1 MEKIQEIND
10 VCKEVITILGFFN
23 IDIIEKIPSKILK
36 KLNELAADSE
46 LNYYID
52 KEKHLIDQDI
62 SEKGKDLIALL
73 YYSYIAT
80 ENEKNELSK
89 IWNDNEKKFQKELNE
104 KYNPDNIFK
113 NVLEREY
120 SNIEKLKNNDDT
132 ALLAYKESF
141 FTKLKNFVFRILHMN
156 N

>member
-1 MEKIQEIND
+1 MEKKQEIND
-10 VCKEVITILGFFN
+10 VCKEVLTILGFFN
-23 IDIIEKIPSKILK
+23 IDVIEKIPSKILQK
-36 KLNELAADSE
+36 INELAADSE

-52 KEKHLIDQDI
+52 REKDLIDQDI

-89 IWNDNEKKFQKELNE
+89 IWNDNEKKYEKELKE

-113 NVLEREY
+113 NLLELEY
-120 SNIEKLKNNDDT
+120 ANKEKLNYDT
-132 ALLAYKESF
+132 SLIVYKDSF
-141 FTKLKNFVFRILHMN
+141 FTKLKNFVFRILHIKN
-156 N
+156 